1 MEFDSSYKRNKP
13 ATFPLTRVIK
23 GWAEALQLMS
33 VGSKW
38 QLFIPSSLAYGQ
50 RGSGANVPPNATLIF
65 EVELI
70 SIEGAAGATSAH
82 TRVSASPEAARAE
95 PGPAAPPALTAINIS
110 FKRDPRISKALYM
123 GDRWLGMPYAQ
134 VGEGEQVT
142 VEARAEGIGDRGK
155 PASIAPKW
163 TATDPE
169 MVTVTPNQGKAVT
182 ITVLRPGESRLEV
195 SSDGVSKQLTVKAE
209 YKGEALQV
217 EISEK

>member
-1 MEFDSSYKRNKP
+1 M
-13 ATFPLTRVIK
+13 T
-23 GWAEALQLMS
+23 
-33 VGSKW
+33 
-38 QLFIPSSLAYGQ
+38 
-50 RGSGANVPPNATLIF
+50 
-65 EVELI
+65 
-70 SIEGAAGATSAH
+70 
-82 TRVSASPEAARAE
+82 
-95 PGPAAPPALTAINIS
+95 
-110 FKRDPRISKALYM
+110 
-123 GDRWLGMPYAQ
+123 
-134 VGEGEQVT
+134 
-142 VEARAEGIGDRGK
+142 GK